1 MSIIKVIAL
10 SDLHGVLPKINKKV
24 DLCLI
29 GGDISPLGI
38 EFNMPRMSDWIF
50 SEFTEWIKSI
60 PAEKVILIA
69 GNHDAWFERASSS
82 QIYLLE
88 KESGLKYLKNESYT
102 YFDDEAVE
110 WSIFGTPYCHIF
122 GRWPFMRDDDKLT
135 EYFSKIPDT
144 VDIILSHDPPY
155 GIGLTDVILKGEY
168 AGLSEDPHCGN
179 SVLSGRLYNVDFKLL
194 VFGHIHSGSHELTYY
209 NKGICA
215 NVSLLD
221 ETYTEAYEPL
231 YIELTK

>member
-1 MSIIKVIAL
+1 MSRIKVIAL
-10 SDLHGVLPKINKKV
+10 SDLHGVLPKIVRKV

-29 GGDISPLGI
+29 GGDISPLTI
-38 EFNMPRMSDWIF
+38 QFNMPRMSDWIF

-69 GNHDAWFERASSS
+69 GNHDAWFERASES

-102 YFDDEAVE
+102 YFDDDAVE

-122 GRWPFMRDDDKLT
+122 GSWPFMRSEEVLA
-135 EYFSKIPDT
+135 EHFSKIPDT

-155 GIGLTDVILKGEY
+155 GIGLTDVILKGKY
-168 AGLSEDPHCGN
+168 ASLSKDPHCGN
-179 SVLSGRLYNVDFKLL
+179 SVLSARLHNVDFKLM

-209 NKGICA
+209 NKGVCA
-215 NVSLLD
+215 NISLLD
-221 ETYTEAYEPL
+221 ESYTEAYEPL
-231 YIELTK
+231 YVELTK